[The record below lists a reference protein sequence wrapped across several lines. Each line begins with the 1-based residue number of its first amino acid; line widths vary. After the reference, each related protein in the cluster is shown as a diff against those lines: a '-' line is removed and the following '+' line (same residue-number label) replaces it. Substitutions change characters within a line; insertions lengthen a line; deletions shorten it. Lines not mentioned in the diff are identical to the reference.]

1 MNRFSNTQSS
11 AIMNLPIC
19 LPQSGIT
26 NLPIR
31 KSSTLI
37 VFILFIFSM
46 VPTNSFSQEIEWQN
60 TIGGSWLDQ
69 LIFIQQTY
77 DGGYILG
84 GPSQSDIFGDVTD
97 SGNGSKDYWIVKV
110 DPLGN
115 IQWQNMIGGSGWD
128 ALESIEQI
136 ADGGYILGGWSNS
149 PVSGDKSEDCI
160 GGNCNYRDYW
170 VVKVDSL
177 GTIQWENTI
186 GGFYIDCLRSI
197 RKTTDG
203 GYILG
208 GDSDS
213 DIAGDKSEDSNGQND
228 YWIVKLDS
236 MGSIQWQNDIGGGDY
251 DNFESIQQTADEG
264 YILGG
269 WSSSNISGDKTENSN
284 GLSDYWIVKVDS
296 IGTIQW
302 QNTIGGGGDDR
313 LNSIEQTSDG
323 GYILGGFS
331 NSNISGDKTENSN
344 GLYDY
349 WIVKVDS
356 IGTIQWQST
365 IGGSLYDEL
374 NSIQQTND
382 GGYILGGTSSSS
394 ISGDKVEN
402 GFFTTGDYWVV
413 KVDSLGVIQWQ
424 NTIIGSFYDEL
435 NSIQQT
441 NDGGYILGGSSLSDI
456 SMDKTENCIGSWD
469 YWMVKLTDK
478 YNLISG
484 KLFADL
490 NSNGYQDS
498 GELFLPGQKITEQGT
513 GRFSFSQTN
522 GHYSVSVL
530 DTGNFTVSTPS
541 MLWYSPSPAT
551 HSATFIGI
559 YQIDSLNDFAYQPIG
574 SYDDVCVTITPLVG

>member
-97 SGNGSKDYWIVKV
+97 SGNGSEDYWIVKV

-284 GLSDYWIVKVDS
+284 GLSDYWIVKSRLHWNDS
-296 IGTIQW
+296 MAEYDW
-302 QNTIGGGGDDR
+302 GGGDDR

-356 IGTIQWQST
+356 IGTIQWQNT
-365 IGGSLYDEL
+365 IGGA
-374 NSIQQTND
+374 
-382 GGYILGGTSSSS
+382 
-394 ISGDKVEN
+394 V
-402 GFFTTGDYWVV
+402 
-413 KVDSLGVIQWQ
+413 
-424 NTIIGSFYDEL
+424 
-435 NSIQQT
+435 
-441 NDGGYILGGSSLSDI
+441 
-456 SMDKTENCIGSWD
+456 M
-469 YWMVKLTDK
+469 
-478 YNLISG
+478 
-484 KLFADL
+484 
-490 NSNGYQDS
+490 
-498 GELFLPGQKITEQGT
+498 
-513 GRFSFSQTN
+513 
-522 GHYSVSVL
+522 
-530 DTGNFTVSTPS
+530 
-541 MLWYSPSPAT
+541 
-551 HSATFIGI
+551 
-559 YQIDSLNDFAYQPIG
+559 ID
-574 SYDDVCVTITPLVG
+574 